1 MSLSRIAVAA
11 GAGAAA
17 IIAARRVFA
26 QPQAEQSAPV
36 RPRVFNTPS
45 PREVKQQ
52 VLNSLLQGANSN
64 KVRDLAITR
73 PDLME
78 AASPEQRAK
87 MSKTIVDR
95 FFFGTPD
102 RQALIAILKP
112 ARILGEL
119 PEAMAILKGA
129 GGLGTLYS
137 KMGDEGEGL
146 EFAKLGL
153 ASGLYDYLSIVEE
166 LGVTGVKALVRV
178 VTNEQL
184 DAMNRDSKESMIGTL
199 QNAPQ
204 SDETEVMIRRL
215 RNHLG

>member
-1 MSLSRIAVAA
+1 MSLSRVAFAA
-11 GAGAAA
+11 GVGAAA
-17 IIAARRVFA
+17 IIAARRESA
-26 QPQAEQSAPV
+26 QHQAGQTAPV
-36 RPRVFNTPS
+36 RPRVLSTPS

-52 VLNSLLQGANSN
+52 VLNGLLQGGNAN
-64 KVRDLAITR
+64 KVRDLATSR

-87 MSKTIVDR
+87 MSKILLDR

-102 RQALIAILKP
+102 KQALIAILKP
-112 ARILGEL
+112 AQSLGEL
-119 PEAMAILKGA
+119 PESIAILKGA
-129 GGLGTLYS
+129 GGLGTLFS

-146 EFAKLGL
+146 DLAKVGL
-153 ASGLYDYLSIVEE
+153 AAGLYDQLSVVEE
-166 LGVTGVKALVRV
+166 LGVNGVKALVRV

-184 DAMNRDSKESMIGTL
+184 DAMNRDSKWSMIGTL

-204 SDETEVMIRRL
+204 SDDIEVMIRRL